1 MDLLRLDFWK
11 WACDHHSAA
20 QSGKNGYYVY
30 NYIGICVCK
39 VKLQG
44 GGQSQNNG
52 PYNGSAPTGLR
63 PIVISVLFYKN
74 NIR

>member
-1 MDLLRLDFWK
+1 MYLAWLDFWK

-30 NYIGICVCK
+30 IYIGICVCK

-52 PYNGSAPTGLR
+52 PTMGWP
-63 PIVISVLFYKN
+63 PQVYKT
-74 NIR
+74 